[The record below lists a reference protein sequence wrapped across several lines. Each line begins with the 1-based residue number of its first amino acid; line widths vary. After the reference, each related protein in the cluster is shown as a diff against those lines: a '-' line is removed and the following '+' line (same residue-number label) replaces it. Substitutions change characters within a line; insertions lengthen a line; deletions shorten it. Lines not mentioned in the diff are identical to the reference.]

1 MIGKILYRPVREMIW
16 PEMIEPPM
24 MPERQRQQ
32 QQAGLVGDTPLTICR
47 YSGSAARPPNMP
59 MPRMKFSTEPR
70 PKVRPRNSRS
80 GISAS
85 SP

>member
-1 MIGKILYRPVREMIW
+1 MIW

-24 MPERQRQQ
+24 MPNISGISSRP
-32 QQAGLVGDTPLTICR
+32 AIVGDTPLTICR

-59 MPRMKFSTEPR
+59 MPRMKFSTEPM